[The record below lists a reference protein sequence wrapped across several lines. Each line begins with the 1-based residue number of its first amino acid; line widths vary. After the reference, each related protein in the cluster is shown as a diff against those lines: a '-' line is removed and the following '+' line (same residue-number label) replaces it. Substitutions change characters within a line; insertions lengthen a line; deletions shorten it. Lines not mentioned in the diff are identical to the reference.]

1 MRTATRSTPEGL
13 ALAVRLARTR
23 AQLSGGAL
31 AVAAVWPAAHAED
44 GPVVCPFR
52 LLTGLPCPACGLTR
66 SFVYTLHGRLGDAFA
81 AHAFGPALVVLAA
94 VWLVL
99 GRRAAGSWAD
109 PARWT
114 DGRARPWALAVGGL
128 WLLYAVGRLLATA

>member
-13 ALAVRLARTR
+13 ALAERLALTR
-23 AQLSGGAL
+23 GRLSGAAL

-44 GPVVCPFR
+44 GPVVCPLR
-52 LLTGLPCPACGLTR
+52 LLTGLPCPVCGMTR

-81 AHAFGPALVVLAA
+81 AHAFGPALVALAA

-99 GRRAAGSWAD
+99 GRRAAGDLYPLHPPQYLGTRGVSGNQGQAG
-109 PARWT
+109 PH
-114 DGRARPWALAVGGL
+114 RAKQ
-128 WLLYAVGRLLATA
+128 